1 MPSHTRARAVAIA
14 RDANAAM
21 DASTRARAATPRRAA
36 GRARAATPRRRASG
50 RATARGDAEATA
62 RTRED
67 GDAGDARFSFRR
79 HEACVRTT
87 LRARCGEGLEEARV
101 DDAFAARANAK
112 RGVTTTTEA
121 WSSRRLRR
129 VRSTYV
135 DGGEKAQI
143 YNCAVYPA
151 CEACDAPVFGVDLI
165 CVGVGAAR
173 KILIGV
179 DLQPMSRDRDYN
191 DAYVPKLLKLRDG
204 GALSACAE
212 ALNATTP
219 SKKFYEDATY
229 FSRGMFFARPALANE
244 ETMARSL
251 DVVRAY
257 LDVWLDR
264 LDEAEREA
272 EAMDGAC
279 KFVLSLEDVRRCVL
293 TEASARE
300 AQDAHDA
307 WQLEHDPAIA
317 MFASWYGEEWARD
330 FAETVLFPGARG

>member
-1 MPSHTRARAVAIA
+1 MR
-14 RDANAAM
+14 
-21 DASTRARAATPRRAA
+21 ASTSDGASTP
-36 GRARAATPRRRASG
+36 RRASG
-50 RATARGDAEATA
+50 RARARRAVGRAEATA
-62 RTRED
+62 RASASASAR

-87 LRARCGEGLEEARV
+87 LRERCGAGLVDARV
-101 DDAFAARANAK
+101 SDAFAVRANAK

-135 DGGEKAQI
+135 DGGDRAQI

-151 CEACDAPVFGVDLI
+151 VEACDAPVFGVDLI

-279 KFVLSLEDVRRCVL
+279 KFGLSLEDVRRCVL

-307 WQLEHDPAIA
+307 WQLKHDPAIA

>member
-1 MPSHTRARAVAIA
+1 
-14 RDANAAM
+14 
-21 DASTRARAATPRRAA
+21 
-36 GRARAATPRRRASG
+36 
-50 RATARGDAEATA
+50 
-62 RTRED
+62 
-67 GDAGDARFSFRR
+67 
-79 HEACVRTT
+79 
-87 LRARCGEGLEEARV
+87 
-101 DDAFAARANAK
+101 
-112 RGVTTTTEA
+112 
-121 WSSRRLRR
+121 
-129 VRSTYV
+129 
-135 DGGEKAQI
+135 
-143 YNCAVYPA
+143 
-151 CEACDAPVFGVDLI
+151 
-165 CVGVGAAR
+165 
-173 KILIGV
+173 
-179 DLQPMSRDRDYN
+179 MSRDRDYN

-279 KFVLSLEDVRRCVL
+279 KFGLSLEDVRRCVL

-307 WQLEHDPAIA
+307 WQLR
-317 MFASWYGEEWARD
+317 ARSSD
-330 FAETVLFPGARG
+330 RDVRKLVRRRVGARLRRDRAIPRRPRVIAVVVPTVVKPAYNSFTSSPRNSPRTRDSIEGYSAPFVASFHHPHRAASKSLARRRSRAILTSRARPGRCDRSSQ